1 MSNGIGKNPLLD
13 ISRVYQEQ
21 IATEGTM
28 DIKGFAIPK
37 KEQEAAAKRV
47 KDKTAA
53 KMNIRGNDSAEQ
65 KKRLEKKRGMKL
77 DDHPQYKKE
86 EVEVAEADSLAAMA
100 ARREKRLARQRKQM
114 GTSSTGQDFG
124 HDYGI
129 SSAERKKRQQA
140 EFDKFVGKKTQK
152 EALDPVGKE
161 DGDVNNDGKKD
172 STDSYLMKRRK
183 AIGKAMGK
191 RLKESRSLSEVMT
204 DTEDDKPI
212 KEKKIS
218 NKIKINPKLGEAVEE
233 IGGTIIEEIEVD
245 QFDDIIGSV
254 YDELIEE
261 GFSEDEVEHG
271 IETALSTLD
280 EASDSY
286 YDSAVAASKA
296 KAEGPKKSMKDRLKS
311 AAKKAIMGV
320 GRAAG
325 RAMKAKAAVQ
335 AAPGRAQSK
344 ARSIADRVKRA
355 AKAGYAQGRGPVEK
369 KTSYRGA
376 GAGRKEKIGENVQQ
390 IDEISANLALTAS
403 QKADEVRRK
412 AALAGDRE
420 TAAKKAQQAS
430 RIYKGVG
437 PRRAKERMAK
447 EETEVQE
454 KLNLK
459 KTQWGT

>member
-1 MSNGIGKNPLLD
+1 
-13 ISRVYQEQ
+13 
-21 IATEGTM
+21 
-28 DIKGFAIPK
+28 
-37 KEQEAAAKRV
+37 
-47 KDKTAA
+47 
-53 KMNIRGNDSAEQ
+53 
-65 KKRLEKKRGMKL
+65 
-77 DDHPQYKKE
+77 
-86 EVEVAEADSLAAMA
+86 
-100 ARREKRLARQRKQM
+100 
-114 GTSSTGQDFG
+114 
-124 HDYGI
+124 
-129 SSAERKKRQQA
+129 
-140 EFDKFVGKKTQK
+140 
-152 EALDPVGKE
+152 
-161 DGDVNNDGKKD
+161 
-172 STDSYLMKRRK
+172 MKRRK

-191 RLKESRSLSEVMT
+191 RLKESRALSEVMT
-204 DTEDDKPI
+204 DVEDDKPI
-212 KEKKIS
+212 KEKKIN

-271 IETALSTLD
+271 IETALNTLD

-325 RAMKAKAAVQ
+325 KAMKAKAAVQ

-344 ARSIADRVKRA
+344 ARSIAARVKRA

-376 GAGRKEKIGENVQQ
+376 GAGRKEKVGEAYTVTNA
-390 IDEISANLALTAS
+390 DKKGNT
-403 QKADEVRRK
+403 KAYQNYKAGMKGKDGKPLYK
-412 AALAGDRE
+412 AADHM
-420 TAAKKAQQAS
+420 
-430 RIYKGVG
+430 
-437 PRRAKERMAK
+437 KEDNV
-447 EETEVQE
+447 EE